1 VFRRRALLALA
12 LAALVVSSGC
22 LGFLAGS
29 EPLEFAADPARTDAA
44 AAADAGYDLNATE
57 TLVEER
63 TVEAAGQSRTVE
75 VTSRVATYERAV
87 ELGPLGR
94 AKLGVFAVVS
104 SPAVEVA
111 GQTFNPLADA
121 SNGDL
126 VGMVGSQ
133 YSGLSTGDP
142 VSSRSV
148 QALGTTA
155 NVTKFAGTAV
165 FAGQSVDVF
174 VHVTKVRHGDDFVVA
189 VGVYPRRVDD
199 ADAVVAMVRAL
210 EHPA

>member
-1 VFRRRALLALA
+1 VFRRRALLALTLA
-12 LAALVVSSGC
+12 LLLASSGC

-29 EPLEFAADPARTDAA
+29 ESLEFAADPARTDDAA
-44 AAADAGYDLNATE
+44 ASGAGYELNSTE
-57 TLVEER
+57 TLVENR
-63 TVEAAGQSRTVE
+63 TFEAAGQSRTVE
-75 VTSRVATYERAV
+75 VRNRVATYERAV

-111 GQTFNPLADA
+111 GQTFNPLEDA
-121 SNGDL
+121 SNADL
-126 VGMVGSQ
+126 VEMVDSQ
-133 YSGLSTGDP
+133 YSGLSTGEP

-148 QALGTTA
+148 RALGTET
-155 NVTKFAGTAV
+155 NVTRFEGSAT

-174 VHVTKVRHGDDFVVA
+174 VHVTKVRHEDDFVVA
-189 VGVYPRRVDD
+189 VGVYPQAIDD
-199 ADAVVAMVRAL
+199 GDAVVSMVRAL